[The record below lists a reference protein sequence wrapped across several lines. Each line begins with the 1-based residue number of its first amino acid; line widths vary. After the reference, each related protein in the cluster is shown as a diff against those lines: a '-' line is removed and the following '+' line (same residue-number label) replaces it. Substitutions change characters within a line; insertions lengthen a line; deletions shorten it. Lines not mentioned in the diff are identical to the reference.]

1 VKKWLGNQQ
10 ASVAAGQID
19 VTTFDGYRVNIH
31 RFRDWIGSGRAI
43 EIITAPKFEEFY
55 KYLLGEVAKR
65 REWEKQNVA
74 LPPGE
79 KRPGISSKYAKLIF
93 TTTKMFIGH
102 LAELSLI
109 PLPGNIRS
117 KALRFN
123 GGMKKIKT
131 FKPDEFRALYSAC
144 VTKAPKTALYLLLM
158 ANCGMY
164 QNDISELGE
173 DEVDFRAGT
182 ITRPRSK
189 TPNGPVVTYKLW
201 PETLELLKKFRSK
214 DETILN
220 EKGSPRM
227 LVTGK
232 GKPLVPMAESN
243 GRMARTDNIRS
254 AYRRLLDRLKIAN
267 GKPLKLIRKTSAT
280 ILGRHPQYKF
290 YAQYFLAHSPGTVA
304 DRHYVEP
311 STQEFFAALDWLRQ
325 QYGLHRL
332 DAEE

>member
-1 VKKWLGNQQ
+1 
-10 ASVAAGQID
+10 